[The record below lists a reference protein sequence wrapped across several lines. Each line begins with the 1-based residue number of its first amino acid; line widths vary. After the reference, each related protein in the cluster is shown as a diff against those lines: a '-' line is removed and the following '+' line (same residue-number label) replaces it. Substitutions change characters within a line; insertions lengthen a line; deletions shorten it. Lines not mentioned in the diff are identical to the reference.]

1 MIHIRFSDNNYG
13 GEIDLSGT
21 PGDLRSIRQS
31 IIKLLQAQDVQV
43 CIPANEVKPAPYDSC
58 LNSLVI
64 RKSDCSVKV
73 MVAGSSLKIEGTPE
87 KLKVFAD
94 WFNFG
99 DSTESGYHNHFDYYE
114 GNEWVDPASV
124 SLIISCKY
132 RGTK

>member
-1 MIHIRFSDNNYG
+1 MIHIRFSNDHYG

-21 PGDLRSIRQS
+21 PGDLRNICQS
-31 IIKLLQAQDVQV
+31 ILELFEAQDVQV
-43 CIPANEVKPAPYDSC
+43 YIPANEVDPEPYDSC
-58 LNSLVI
+58 LNSLLI

-99 DSTESGYHNHFDYYE
+99 DSTESGYHSHFEYYE

-124 SLIISCKY
+124 SLIISVQ
-132 RGTK
+132 

>member
-1 MIHIRFSDNNYG
+1 MIHIRFSNNHYG

-21 PGDLRSIRQS
+21 PGDLRNIGQS
-31 IIKLLQAQDVQV
+31 ILELFEAQDVQV
-43 CIPANEVKPAPYDSC
+43 CIPANEVDPAPYDSC
-58 LNSLVI
+58 LNLLLI
-64 RKSDCSVKV
+64 RKSDCPVKV

-124 SLIISCKY
+124 SLIISVQ
-132 RGTK
+132 